1 MNTNFIHRHY
11 PLTHLDF
18 RSVWDITSHFIG
30 SHPALKHVVYSVET
44 DKTPIVTEESDVSL
58 ILQEIARCGEPI
70 ESIRVR
76 LMLEED
82 AQDMPSAELVYH
94 ANEGIHHKPGLTLNS
109 SASTKLTVYR
119 FESKLFEHYEDLRET
134 EPQVKF
140 GDPCEILAAVVDI
153 RGFSHFSERPNIE
166 SPYLCGVM
174 GAFYQIIQRSFAK
187 YSPEMIKFM
196 GDGVLAV
203 WQTTFEDRQFAVD
216 AAVDG
221 CLHLNHRYQR
231 LRQSPHFTE
240 GTPDSLGVGIS
251 IGLGSKLPFD
261 GDYIGRPINVAT
273 RLCGVCPGGK
283 VYVDQAVPNID
294 PNIEKRETSV
304 EVKTYGKYYLWS
316 ISALGEAARMR

>member
-1 MNTNFIHRHY
+1 MSTHFIQKHY
-11 PLTHLDF
+11 QLSNLDF
-18 RSVWDITSHFIG
+18 RDLWDITSHFRA
-30 SHPALKHVVYSVET
+30 SHPALRHIVYSVET
-44 DKTPIVTEESDVSL
+44 HSGPIISDESDVSC
-58 ILQEIARCGEPI
+58 ILQRIAKCIEPV

-76 LMLEED
+76 LTPEAGSQE
-82 AQDMPSAELVYH
+82 MPFAEL
-94 ANEGIHHKPGLTLNS
+94 AFFKNEKINFKPGLTLIT
-109 SASTKLTVYR
+109 SASSKLSIYK
-119 FESKLFEHYEDLRET
+119 FESKLFELFEDLRES
-134 EPQVKF
+134 EPNVKF

-187 YSPEMIKFM
+187 YAPEMIKFM

-203 WQTTFEDRQFAVD
+203 WQTTFEDRQYAVD

-221 CLHLNHRYQR
+221 CLHLNTRYQH
-231 LRQSPHFTE
+231 LRKSPHFTE
-240 GTPDSLGVGIS
+240 GTPDSIGVGIS

-283 VYVDQAVPNID
+283 IFVDQAVPNLD
-294 PNIEKRETSV
+294 TSIEKRETTV
-304 EVKTYGKYYLWS
+304 DVKTYGKYYVWS
-316 ISALGEAARMR
+316 IQAEDGVLA

>member
-1 MNTNFIHRHY
+1 MNTNFIQQHY
-11 PLTHLDF
+11 PLSNLDF
-18 RSVWDITSHFIG
+18 RSIWDITSHFIG
-30 SHPALKHVVYSVET
+30 SHPALQFVVYTVET
-44 DKTPIVTEESDVSL
+44 AGGPIVSEESDVSL
-58 ILQEIARCGEPI
+58 ILQTIARCSEPI
-70 ESIRVR
+70 DSIRVR
-76 LMLEED
+76 LTPEAGD
-82 AQDMPSAELVYH
+82 QDMPSAELAYFSR
-94 ANEGIHHKPGLTLNS
+94 EGVHFKPGLTLTS
-109 SASTKLTVYR
+109 SASTKLSVYR

-203 WQTTFEDRQFAVD
+203 WQTTFEDRQYAVD
-216 AAVDG
+216 AALDG
-221 CLHLNHRYQR
+221 CLHLNRRYQR

-283 VYVDQAVPNID
+283 VFVDQAVPNID
-294 PNIEKRETSV
+294 PNIEKRETTV

-316 ISALGEAARMR
+316 IAAA

>member
-1 MNTNFIHRHY
+1 MNKNFIEKHY
-11 PLTHLDF
+11 PLSNLDF
-18 RSVWDITSHFIG
+18 RELWDITSHFRG
-30 SHPALKHVVYSVET
+30 CHPALAHVAYTVET
-44 DKTPIVTEESDVSL
+44 LSGPIVKDEVDVSL
-58 ILQEIARCGEPI
+58 ILQKIARCGETI
-70 ESIRVR
+70 DSIRVR
-76 LMLEED
+76 LTPELGS
-82 AQDMPSAELVYH
+82 QDMPSAELTYVSREKIQY
-94 ANEGIHHKPGLTLNS
+94 KPGLTLIS
-109 SASTKLTVYR
+109 SASSKLSVFK
-119 FESKLFEHYEDLRET
+119 FESMLFEHYEDLRET
-134 EPQVKF
+134 EPNVKF

-203 WQTTFEDRQFAVD
+203 WQTTFEDRQYAVD
-216 AAVDG
+216 AAVEG
-221 CLHLNHRYQR
+221 CLQLNSRYQK
-231 LRQSPHFTE
+231 LRKSPHFTE

-283 VYVDQAVPNID
+283 VFVDQSVPNLD
-294 PNIEKRETSV
+294 PSIEKRETTV

-316 ISALGEAARMR
+316 IQAEEGVLV

>member
-1 MNTNFIHRHY
+1 MNINFIQKHY
-11 PLTHLDF
+11 PLPNLDF
-18 RSVWDITSHFIG
+18 RELWDITSHFRG
-30 SHPALKHVVYSVET
+30 SHPALQHLIYSVET
-44 DKTPIVTEESDVSL
+44 SSGPIVSDETDVSL
-58 ILQEIARCGEPI
+58 ILQKIAESGEPV
-70 ESIRVR
+70 ECIRVR
-76 LMLEED
+76 LMPDPGSHE
-82 AQDMPSAELVYH
+82 MPSAELAYYK
-94 ANEGIHHKPGLTLNS
+94 NERVNFRQGLTLTS
-109 SASTKLTVYR
+109 SASSKLSVFR
-119 FESKLFEHYEDLRET
+119 FESKLFEHFEDLRET
-134 EPQVKF
+134 EPDVKF

-187 YSPEMIKFM
+187 YSPEMVKFM

-203 WQTTFEDRQFAVD
+203 WQTTFEDRQYAVD
-216 AAVDG
+216 AALDG
-221 CLHLNHRYQR
+221 CLHLNRRYQR

-240 GTPDSLGVGIS
+240 GTPDSLGMGIS

-283 VYVDQAVPNID
+283 VFVDQAVPNLD
-294 PNIEKRETSV
+294 PSIEKRETTV

-316 ISALGEAARMR
+316 VQAA

>member
-1 MNTNFIHRHY
+1 MNTHFIQKYY
-11 PLTHLDF
+11 PLANLDF
-18 RSVWDITSHFIG
+18 RSLWDITSHFLG
-30 SHPALKHVVYSVET
+30 NHPALQHASYSV
-44 DKTPIVTEESDVSL
+44 DASDGPIVSDESDISH
-58 ILQEIARCGEPI
+58 ILQTIARCDSPI
-70 ESIRVR
+70 ESIRVK
-76 LMLEED
+76 LTAD
-82 AQDMPSAELVYH
+82 PKSTDMPSAELAYH
-94 ANEGIHHKPGLTLNS
+94 AKEKFHYKPGLTLTS
-109 SASTKLTVYR
+109 TASTKLSVFR

-134 EPQVKF
+134 EPDVKF

-174 GAFYQIIQRSFAK
+174 GAFYQVIQRSFAK

-203 WQTTFEDRQFAVD
+203 WQTTFEDRPYAVD
-216 AAVDG
+216 AAIDG
-221 CLHLNHRYQR
+221 CLHLNRRYQR

-283 VYVDQAVPNID
+283 VFVDQSVPNID
-294 PNIEKRETSV
+294 PSIEKKETTV

-316 ISALGEAARMR
+316 IAAA

>member
-1 MNTNFIHRHY
+1 MNTHFIQKHY
-11 PLTHLDF
+11 SLSNLDF
-18 RSVWDITSHFIG
+18 RDLWDITTHFRA
-30 SHPALKHVVYSVET
+30 SHPALGHIVYSVET
-44 DKTPIVTEESDVSL
+44 HSGPLVSDEPDVSC
-58 ILQEIARCGEPI
+58 ILRTIARCTEPV

-76 LMLEED
+76 LTPEAGSQE
-82 AQDMPSAELVYH
+82 MPSAELAFY
-94 ANEGIHHKPGLTLNS
+94 NKEKINFKTGLTLTS
-109 SASTKLTVYR
+109 SASSKLSVYK
-119 FESKLFEHYEDLRET
+119 FESKLFELFEDLRNT
-134 EPQVKF
+134 EPNVKF

-216 AAVDG
+216 AAVEG
-221 CLHLNHRYQR
+221 CLRLNSRYQH
-231 LRQSPHFTE
+231 LRKSPHFTE

-283 VYVDQAVPNID
+283 VFIDQAVPNLD
-294 PNIEKRETSV
+294 PSIEKHETTV
-304 EVKTYGKYYLWS
+304 DVKTYGKYYLWS
-316 ISALGEAARMR
+316 IQTEGGVLV

>member
-1 MNTNFIHRHY
+1 MNTNFIQRHY
-11 PLTHLDF
+11 PLSNLDF
-18 RSVWDITSHFIG
+18 RSIWDITSHFIG
-30 SHPALKHVVYSVET
+30 SHPALQYVVYTVET
-44 DKTPIVTEESDVSL
+44 ANGPIVSEESDVSL
-58 ILQEIARCGEPI
+58 ILQTIARCSDPI
-70 ESIRVR
+70 DSMRVR
-76 LMLEED
+76 LTPEVGD
-82 AQDMPSAELVYH
+82 QDMPSAELAYFTR
-94 ANEGIHHKPGLTLNS
+94 EGVHFKPGLTLIS
-109 SASTKLTVYR
+109 SASTKLSVYR

-203 WQTTFEDRQFAVD
+203 WQTTFEDRQYAVD
-216 AAVDG
+216 AAIDG
-221 CLHLNHRYQR
+221 CLHLNRRYQR

-283 VYVDQAVPNID
+283 VFVDQAVPNID
-294 PNIEKRETSV
+294 PNIEKRETTV

-316 ISALGEAARMR
+316 IPAA

>member
-1 MNTNFIHRHY
+1 MNTHFFKKHY
-11 PLTHLDF
+11 PLSNLDF
-18 RSVWDITSHFIG
+18 RSLWDITSHFLG
-30 SHPALKHVVYSVET
+30 SHPALQHAVYTVESKHG
-44 DKTPIVTEESDVSL
+44 PIVSDESDISL
-58 ILQEIARCGEPI
+58 ILQTIAKCDSPI
-70 ESIRVR
+70 QSTRVR
-76 LMLEED
+76 LTTD
-82 AQDMPSAELVYH
+82 ANSTDMPSAELAFFNRENVHY
-94 ANEGIHHKPGLTLNS
+94 KPGLTLTS
-109 SASTKLTVYR
+109 TASTKLSVFR

-134 EPQVKF
+134 EPDVKF

-203 WQTTFEDRQFAVD
+203 WQTTFEDRQYAVD
-216 AAVDG
+216 AAIDG
-221 CLHLNHRYQR
+221 CLHLNRRYQR

-283 VYVDQAVPNID
+283 VFVDQSVPNID
-294 PNIEKRETSV
+294 PNIEKRETTV

-316 ISALGEAARMR
+316 IAAA

>member
-1 MNTNFIHRHY
+1 MNTHFIQKHY
-11 PLTHLDF
+11 PLVKLDF
-18 RSVWDITSHFIG
+18 RELWDITSHFRG
-30 SHPALKHVVYSVET
+30 SHAALQHIAYSVET
-44 DKTPIVTEESDVSL
+44 KSGPLLTDEVDVSS
-58 ILQEIARCGEPI
+58 ILQKIAKCAEPV
-70 ESIRVR
+70 EGIRVR
-76 LMLEED
+76 LAPE
-82 AQDMPSAELVYH
+82 AGSQDMPSAELAYFSK
-94 ANEGIHHKPGLTLNS
+94 EKIHYKPGLTLTS
-109 SASTKLTVYR
+109 SASTKLSVYR

-134 EPQVKF
+134 EPDVKF

-203 WQTTFEDRQFAVD
+203 WQTTFEDRQYAVD
-216 AAVDG
+216 AALDG
-221 CLHLNHRYQR
+221 CLNLNHRYQR
-231 LRQSPHFTE
+231 LRKSPHFSE

-283 VYVDQAVPNID
+283 VFIDQAVPNLD
-294 PNIEKRETSV
+294 PSIEKRETTV

-316 ISALGEAARMR
+316 IAAA